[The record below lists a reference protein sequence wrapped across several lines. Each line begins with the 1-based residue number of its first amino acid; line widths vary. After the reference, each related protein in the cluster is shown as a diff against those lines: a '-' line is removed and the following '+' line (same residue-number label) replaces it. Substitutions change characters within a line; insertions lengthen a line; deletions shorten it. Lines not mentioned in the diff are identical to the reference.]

1 MRFANLV
8 LDADK
13 DVENVGDWAQIFAI
27 EYLYQYMHVEYDEV
41 VRIKVSELSTYCG
54 EYVILPINF
63 PLYGY
68 YNLSPKI
75 IPVYLGISIVHK
87 SVADG
92 LRMRNFQPIGCR
104 DFHTWKELTDYGLE
118 AYMAGCLTITWP
130 KREKSDKQN
139 KIFIVDVSDHVYEK
153 IPENI
158 RNEAIRVS
166 HICYTDKYKGED
178 WARNIYK
185 TYEEEAALVI
195 TSRIH
200 CAQPCLAMGIP
211 VIFIYDVCSF
221 RYDVIRQYI
230 PVYSLETMDQV
241 NWSPE
246 IPELETHKKMML
258 QNAAAKVLAV
268 KRRYEELCQISDFY
282 LRGNPIEQ
290 EVDSVWAFQ
299 RYLLERHGKEDR
311 FQYSIWGITQ
321 IAEAIYEWI
330 SNEFPNATLDKVI
343 DRSQSKMFHG
353 ICPEP
358 IESLKECQSIVFVTA
373 GSANAMAVKMF
384 EKYKIANYVICYN
397 GMYVIDGKEFT
408 Y

>member
-13 DVENVGDWAQIFAI
+13 DVENAGDWAQIFAI
-27 EYLYQYMHVEYDEV
+27 EYLYQYMQVEYDEV

-63 PLYGY
+63 PFYGY
-68 YNLSPKI
+68 YNLSAKI

-92 LRMRNFQPIGCR
+92 LRMQNFQPIGCR
-104 DFHTWKELTDYGLE
+104 DFHTWKELTGCGLE

-158 RNEAIRVS
+158 RAEAIKVS
-166 HICYTDKYKGED
+166 HIHYSDECMGEEG
-178 WARNIYK
+178 ARKIYK
-185 TYEEEAALVI
+185 KYRDEACLVI

-241 NWSPE
+241 NWAPR
-246 IPELETHKKMML
+246 IPKLETHKKMML
-258 QNAAAKVLAV
+258 QNAAARVLEA
-268 KRRYEELCQISDFY
+268 KKRYEELCQISDFY

-299 RYLLERHGKEDR
+299 RYLLERYGKEDR

-330 SNEFPNATLDKVI
+330 SKEFPNATLDKVI
-343 DRSQSKMFHG
+343 DRSQSKTFHG
-353 ICPEP
+353 ICSEP
-358 IESLKECQSIVFVTA
+358 IDSLKECRSTVFVTA
-373 GSANAMAVKMF
+373 GNANAMAIKMF
-384 EKYKIANYVICYN
+384 KKYEIENYVICYN
-397 GMYVIDGKEFT
+397 GIYIVNGNEYT